1 MLQIF
6 IMKAIKKRIKIII
19 IFIFTGIFTNAQEVP
34 YFPAANNWEKK
45 TPAFFK
51 VNPNMINEAI
61 EFSLQHESK
70 FPRAARITQAMQYGK
85 EPFSDPVGPM
95 ADRGGM
101 SGLIIYKGYII
112 AQWGDPSF
120 VETCNSVT
128 KSYLSTIA
136 GLAFDRGLIASL
148 DDKVHTY
155 LPPIQPYLM
164 SGNIN
169 HESIE
174 VKDFITPFS
183 SNHNKKITWDHLL
196 RQTSDWEGVLWGK
209 PDWADRPTENSAE
222 WLTRKRNE
230 PGTSYKYNDTRVNAL
245 ALAMTAVW
253 HKSLP
258 EVLRE
263 NIMQPIGASNTWS
276 WTGYQT
282 SWIVLDGKPVQ
293 SVSGGGH
300 FGGGMFINAF
310 DMARFG
316 LLSLHKGNWQGK
328 QLLSKAWFTKA
339 TTPTSVNPEYGFMN
353 YFLNT
358 DKKLYPSAPAS
369 AYAHMGN
376 GTNLIYVDEEN
387 DIVAVVRW
395 IEGNAI
401 DGFIKKLLAALPA
414 KK

>member
-1 MLQIF
+1 MNALKKGIKLFVIF
-6 IMKAIKKRIKIII
+6 ILTAIVAH
-19 IFIFTGIFTNAQEVP
+19 AQEAS

-51 VNPNMINEAI
+51 IDATKIKEAI
-61 EFSLQHESK
+61 QFSTQHESK
-70 FPRAARITQAMQYGK
+70 FPRNARITQAMQYAK
-85 EPFSDPVGPM
+85 EPFGDPVGPM
-95 ADRGGM
+95 MDRGGL

-112 AQWGDPSF
+112 AEWGDPTI

-128 KSYLSTIA
+128 KSWVSSIV
-136 GLAFDRGLIASL
+136 GLALDKGLISSL
-148 DDKVHTY
+148 DDKVY
-155 LPPIQPYLM
+155 NYMPPIQPYTTLM
-164 SGNIN
+164 NPNQSPIA
-169 HESIE
+169 I
-174 VKDFITPFS
+174 KDFMHPFATP
-183 SNHNKKITWDHLL
+183 HNKKISWDHLL
-196 RQTSDWEGVLWGK
+196 RQTSDWEGELWGK
-209 PDWADRPTENSAE
+209 PDWADRPAENSAE

-253 HKSLP
+253 HQPLP
-258 EVLRE
+258 DVLRE

-276 WTGYQT
+276 WTGYET

-300 FGGGMFINAF
+300 FGGGMFINAY

-316 LLSLHKGNWQGK
+316 LLTLHKGNWQGK
-328 QLLSKAWFTKA
+328 QLLSSSWFKKA

-369 AYAHMGN
+369 AYAHLGN
-376 GTNLIYVDEEN
+376 GTNIIYVDEVN
-387 DIVAVVRW
+387 DLVVVVRW
-395 IEGNAI
+395 IEGDSI
-401 DGFIKKLLAALPA
+401 DEFLQKLIAALPA